1 MPVTLSDYHEASAVP
16 ITVPICQEP
25 KETPVLA
32 WRATGLTYHSGPVYQ
47 CLNDGHLAY
56 EVDGSR
62 LVQLPEDVEEAFL
75 ALILDGL
82 LADDGVN

>member
-1 MPVTLSDYHEASAVP
+1 MPVTLSDYHKVSVVP
-16 ITVPICQEP
+16 TPIPVYQEHQ
-25 KETPVLA
+25 ETPVLA

-62 LVQLPEDVEEAFL
+62 LVELPEDVEEAFL
-75 ALILDGL
+75 ALILNGL
-82 LADDGVN
+82 LTDDGVN